1 MKKKKKVRISYA
13 AFSMA
18 SKHSITDAF
27 SDIALMRASCIN
39 LLFFRREPENKTYN
53 KVQGILLQYS
63 FTNTRFFKNFLGYTY
78 VMVPNIW
85 VVFFQ
90 LSHYCLK
97 STNLVSYYIWILVL
111 IDDKLIWHHTKF
123 WQKKFRGEKG
133 I

>member
-1 MKKKKKVRISYA
+1 MKERMVIVADEKKKKVRISYA

-78 VMVPNIW
+78 VMVPNI
-85 VVFFQ
+85 
-90 LSHYCLK
+90 
-97 STNLVSYYIWILVL
+97 
-111 IDDKLIWHHTKF
+111 
-123 WQKKFRGEKG
+123 
-133 I
+133 